1 MRLYRLPAP
10 ERRLA
15 PMRAAAHVCVHGAG
29 FDLTKGR
36 EGRCPSAKCPTSGT
50 VQKLPRF
57 LQPCMVVVLHAFVIY
72 MFLKDFYV
80 IIF

>member
-15 PMRAAAHVCVHGAG
+15 PMRRHMCACTVQ
-29 FDLTKGR
+29 DLTSPWEGKGR
-36 EGRCPSAKCPTSGT
+36 EGRCPLPNIWYGAK
-50 VQKLPRF
+50 VAAL
-57 LQPCMVVVLHAFVIY
+57 LLPCMVVVLHAFVIY